1 MLSLRNGPICV
12 LGGTGFLGR
21 RIVRRLRDH
30 GHTVRIASRHAE
42 LVRSAIADERLQP
55 VRADI
60 EDEVSLIEALAGTQ
74 GVVNA
79 VSLYVERASTTFR
92 SVHVEGAA
100 RVAREARRAGV
111 ERLIHVSGIGAD
123 PHSRSSYIRSRGEG
137 ELAVKSAFPAATIVR
152 PAVMFGPDDAFLN
165 TTLTLLRRL
174 PAFPM
179 FGDGKTRLQP
189 ADVED
194 VAEAT
199 ARAFS
204 EVRPLYELGGP
215 RIYTY
220 EDLLRRIAER
230 AGLRPVLVPVP
241 FLLWQSLAW
250 VAELLPRPPVTRNQ
264 VELMRIDTVVA
275 SEPGFAALGISPRPL
290 EDVLDLIV
298 SGGASPAAGRP

>member
-55 VRADI
+55 VRTDI